1 MEIKIMSKSVNLSHK
16 KFKKFLDKPYRDAY
30 IGAHIKNNIAYQTR
44 LMREQRNWTQQQL
57 AEKADKTQNT
67 ISRLEDPSYGKLTIK
82 TLLELASSFD
92 VALLI
97 KFVPFSDFLNETQ
110 ALSAEALS
118 AKSFTEELRE
128 NETLQLIEQQIQST
142 KVIIGSFGVD
152 THIKQT
158 ISVTT
163 QTIQQPP
170 QQAQL
175 ASTKIVE
182 VGNKQNISLK
192 TITA

>member
-1 MEIKIMSKSVNLSHK
+1 M
-16 KFKKFLDKPYRDAY
+16 
-30 IGAHIKNNIAYQTR
+30 
-44 LMREQRNWTQQQL
+44 